1 MIDSDRPNTNQHIT
15 PSCTRT
21 DDSSDSEIESISSTC
36 TFALNYKL
44 PARYVYPRNVS
55 GSGSD
60 ATSSDTM
67 TPATS
72 NPTAASHSTVAL
84 TSVSNSSKRTRDD
97 MEAEN
102 DDDEEEV
109 EEKE

>member
-1 MIDSDRPNTNQHIT
+1 MSEVNPSRNNLLTEPSHTCPDS
-15 PSCTRT
+15 C
-21 DDSSDSEIESISSTC
+21 SDSEIESISSTC

-44 PARYVYPRNVS
+44 PPRYVYPRNAS
-55 GSGSD
+55 GSGSN

-72 NPTAASHSTVAL
+72 NPTAASNSTDTL

-102 DDDEEEV
+102 GDDEEV
-109 EEKE
+109 YTS